1 MLKQDLTLQIDTSNF
16 EIDRPLPEG
25 KNKKVI
31 RLMKDKLVGQIM
43 KEFTGLGAKSY
54 SYLKDYNDEDEKA
67 KGTKKYVIR
76 KKLKFEDYKSCLEAS
91 QIGNKINHLEKN
103 KTDEESLI
111 EFIKNNKIILK
122 TQQRFKSE
130 RFTMFLLKELARLL

>member
-54 SYLKDYNDEDEKA
+54 SYLKDNDEDEKA

-76 KKLKFEDYKSCLEAS
+76 KKLKFEDYKSCLEAA
-91 QIGNKINHLEKN
+91 QIENKINHLEKN